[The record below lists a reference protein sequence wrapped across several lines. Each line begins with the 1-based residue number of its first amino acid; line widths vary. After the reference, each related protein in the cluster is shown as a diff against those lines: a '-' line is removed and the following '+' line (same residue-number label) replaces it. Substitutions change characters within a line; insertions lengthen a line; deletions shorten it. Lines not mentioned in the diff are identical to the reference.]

1 MATKDQ
7 VNNFITQLAALACAE
22 YAKREKWVLPSVCI
36 AQAALET
43 GWGTSGLMTKA
54 NAYFGIKAGTSW
66 KGKVYSSKTSECY
79 DGVNYTTITDTFR
92 AYDNVEASV
101 ADYYDLIC
109 GATRYAGAVNNADA
123 ESAITAIKNGGYA
136 TSPTYV
142 KNVMSIINTY
152 NLTQYDTRDG
162 SNQAAASGTS
172 NQAAESTGEYKVG
185 DVVRVINPVTY
196 NGVKFAVYYSEYD
209 VIQVNGDR
217 VVIGIGTT
225 VTAAVNAANIA
236 KDNEIADAPAGTEAT
251 AEDVEAWTDLEN
263 KHGFQVGD
271 KVKVVNAYDYYGNA
285 FKCWHSEYDVIEV
298 KNDRIVIGIGTTVT
312 AAVNAANLTK

>member
-1 MATKDQ
+1 MASKDQ
-7 VNNFITQLAALACAE
+7 VNSFISKLAALARAE
-22 YAKREKWVLPSVCI
+22 YLKRSKWVLPSVCI

-54 NAYFGIKAGTSW
+54 NAYFGIKAGKSW
-66 KGKVYSSKTSECY
+66 GGKVYSAKTSECY
-79 DGVNYTTITDTFR
+79 DGVNYTQITDTFR
-92 AYDNVEASV
+92 AYDSVKDSV

-109 GATRYAGAVNNADA
+109 SATRYAGAVNNADA

-136 TSPTYV
+136 TSPTYI
-142 KNVMSIINTY
+142 KNVMNIINSY

-162 SNQAAASGTS
+162 QSAAAETDAQEAAGTY
-172 NQAAESTGEYKVG
+172 QVG
-185 DVVRVINPVTY
+185 DKVVVINPVTY

-217 VVIGIGTT
+217 VVIGIGNT
-225 VTAAVNAANIA
+225 VTAAVSAANLA
-236 KDNEIADAPAGTEAT
+236 KGDEVAEAPDGAQAS
-251 AEDVEAWTDLEN
+251 AEDVEAWDDLEN
-263 KHGFQVGD
+263 AHGFQVGD

-285 FKCWHSEYDVIEV
+285 FKCWYSEYDVIEV
-298 KNDRIVIGIGTTVT
+298 KNDRIVIGIGDTVT

>member
-7 VNNFITQLAALACAE
+7 VNNFIAQLAALARAE

-66 KGKVYSSKTSECY
+66 KGKVYSSKTGECY

-92 AYDNVEASV
+92 AYDSVEESV

-123 ESAITAIKNGGYA
+123 ESTITAIKNGGYA
-136 TSPTYV
+136 TSPTYI
-142 KNVMSIINTY
+142 KNVMNIIDTY
-152 NLTQYDTRDG
+152 NLTQYDIRNESG
-162 SNQAAASGTS
+162 KAEAST
-172 NQAAESTGEYKVG
+172 AEYKVG

-209 VIQVNGDR
+209 VIQVNRDR
-217 VVIGIGTT
+217 VVIGIGNT
-225 VTAAVNAANIA
+225 VTAAVNAANIT

-251 AEDVEAWTDLEN
+251 VKDVEAWTDLEN

-285 FKCWHSEYDVIEV
+285 FKCWYSEYDVIEV
-298 KNDRIVIGIGTTVT
+298 KNDRIVIGIGNTVT
-312 AAVNAANLTK
+312 VAVNAANLTK